1 MLAVLRRGL
10 LLGLAIVLVVATAT
24 LAVLDTKADGTNC
37 GSALSPRD
45 TSQSLI
51 LSGDAD
57 QDNFAQQS
65 LVDRCDRLI
74 FRQRFL
80 TFVGLLVVGVVMA
93 VRVMVPPERT
103 PLPGDPII

>member
-1 MLAVLRRGL
+1 MKRSLLFGLAVVL
-10 LLGLAIVLVVATAT
+10 LVVTAT
-24 LAVLDTKADGTNC
+24 LAMLDTKADGTNC

-80 TFVGLLVVGVVMA
+80 TFVGLLAVGA
-93 VRVMVPPERT
+93 VMVARVLIPPERT